1 MRGDHNTGLAR
12 LAAGYVIFIMFYQNL
27 KAKALGHK
35 TRAVVGSTEISL
47 SGNLLWWQVNF
58 KIVQAAFLAVAEV
71 SNQLGS
77 PRCVSSWCPGARRRS
92 NWRSNNPS
100 VRCLIG
106 L

>member
-1 MRGDHNTGLAR
+1 MNILHPLRVWQLFLFLAVGDTLWA
-12 LAAGYVIFIMFYQNL
+12 YFIMFYQNL

-71 SNQLGS
+71 SN
-77 PRCVSSWCPGARRRS
+77 
-92 NWRSNNPS
+92 
-100 VRCLIG
+100 
-106 L
+106 